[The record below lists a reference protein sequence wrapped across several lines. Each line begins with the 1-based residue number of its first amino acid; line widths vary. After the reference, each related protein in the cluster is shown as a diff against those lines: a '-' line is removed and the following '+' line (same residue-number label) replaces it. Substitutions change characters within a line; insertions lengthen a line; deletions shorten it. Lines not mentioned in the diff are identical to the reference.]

1 MAAAEEKRQAQR
13 VQRQIQRIQPF
24 VAPCRYVIGD
34 RRLPGFLT
42 DLSERGGRIHTEAEP
57 PAAGTTLTV
66 EARLGRQAVPVRIP
80 ATVRWTRPSPR
91 GGFVSGVSFEGI
103 GPDEQKVLE
112 GVVEEFRR
120 RAASIE

>member
-1 MAAAEEKRQAQR
+1 MVSAEEKRQT
-13 VQRQIQRIQPF
+13 QRIQPF
-24 VAPCRYVIGD
+24 VAPCRYVLGD

-42 DLSERGGRIHTEAEP
+42 DLSERGGRVHTEAEP
-57 PAAGTTLTV
+57 PAAGAAVTV

-80 ATVRWTRPSPR
+80 ATVRWVRPAPR
-91 GGFVSGVSFEGI
+91 GGSMFGVSFDGI
-103 GPDEQKVLE
+103 GPDERKVIE